1 MWEIVWSN
9 GQLYDVCDEHA
20 RLHEA
25 VHYDAAA
32 DGSLRPVDTAARP
45 SGGGARHGSR
55 RTQDSVL

>member
-32 DGSLRPVDTAARP
+32 DGSLRLVDASPGA
-45 SGGGARHGSR
+45 SGAGARHGSR